1 MSKETELAKALM
13 LLNHEHLFILS
24 NLRDELNI
32 DYHSEIGMFISEYK
46 DNRRLYLAYYFKYQG
61 TEYKFVICVNRES
74 PEGNFF
80 LLGLCRKDNK
90 KIEAFDIQN
99 CRAIL
104 NAVNTDY
111 GFSKEGKTL
120 FFCPL
125 SKDDLKVFLKAVF
138 ISNPCSLS
146 KLTTFKDECSEDYI
160 TLKSAMIVSL
170 QLWGSLQDVLERK

>member
-1 MSKETELAKALM
+1 MSCVTELAKALM

-90 KIEAFDIQN
+90 KIQKSDIQN
-99 CRAIL
+99 CRTIRNAI
-104 NAVNTDY
+104 NTDY
-111 GFSKEGKTL
+111 GFSKAGETL

-125 SKDDLKVFLKAVF
+125 SKDDLKGFLTKIFF
-138 ISNPCSLS
+138 INRCGLR
-146 KLTTFKDECSEDYI
+146 KLTNFKDESSKDYI
-160 TLKSAMIVSL
+160 TLTRAMDIV
-170 QLWGSLQDVLERK
+170 RKRK